1 MTDRISNISM
11 YVLMGIGILVF
22 LLGVVQENYSP
33 MLYFSYVLTVLAG
46 LGWLG
51 GIVVSIAM
59 NPSSIKSMLIWGGA
73 LLVVLGIG
81 YGLASGEV
89 LEIYPVGTT
98 EQASKFSGMGLYVLY
113 LVFIGTIGSVL
124 FAAVWGAIRK

>member
-11 YVLMGIGILVF
+11 YVLIGIGIVVF

-51 GIVVSIAM
+51 GIAVSIAM

-73 LLVVLGIG
+73 FIVVLAIG

-89 LEIYPVGTT
+89 LENYPIGTS
-98 EQASKFSGMGLYVLY
+98 EQASKLSGMGLYVLY
-113 LVFIGTIGSVL
+113 LVFIGAIGSVL
-124 FAAVWGAIRK
+124 FAAVWGTIRK